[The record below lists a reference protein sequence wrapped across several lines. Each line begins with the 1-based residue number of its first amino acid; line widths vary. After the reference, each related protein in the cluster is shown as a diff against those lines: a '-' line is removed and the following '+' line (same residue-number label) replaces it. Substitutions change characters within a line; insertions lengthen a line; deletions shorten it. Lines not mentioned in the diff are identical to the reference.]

1 MTSIQPPS
9 LETERLLLRPMQ
21 TDDVDALLPIF
32 SDPRVM
38 ASFGGVLFDRA
49 QMAWWVQR
57 NLDHQ
62 RRYGYGL
69 FSVILKDSG
78 LLIGDCGL
86 ERMDVLGRVETE
98 LGYDFRSD
106 YWGLGLATEAASAV
120 RDFAFD
126 TLKLHRI
133 ICLIRQGNQG
143 SRRVAER
150 IGMTLSDEMVRD
162 GRVYWVYTLSRGG
175 RGV

>member
-1 MTSIQPPS
+1 MIPTPTLTPT
-9 LETERLLLRPMQ
+9 LETERLLLRPMRAE
-21 TDDVDALLPIF
+21 DVDALLPIF
-32 SDPRVM
+32 SDPKVM
-38 ASFGGVLFDRA
+38 ASFGGVLFDRG
-49 QMAWWVQR
+49 QMAWWVRR

-69 FSVILKDSG
+69 FSVILKESG
-78 LLIGDCGL
+78 VLIGDCGL
-86 ERMDVLGRVETE
+86 ERMEVLGRVETE

-126 TLKLHRI
+126 TLKLPRL
-133 ICLIRQGNQG
+133 ICLIRQGNAA

-150 IGMTLSDEMVRD
+150 IGMKLSDEMVRD
-162 GRVYWVYTLSRGG
+162 GRVYWVYALPREP
-175 RGV
+175 